1 MKNILDWVFK
11 QRDIDTQVI
20 SLMIAAALTGIIKD
34 LSVGVIDPLVSGTL
48 RLDKNDEQKVG
59 PYKFKLQLLVSGL
72 IKAVVILL
80 IVYQF
85 ARATRNL

>member
-48 RLDKNDEQKVG
+48 RLDKDDEQKVG

-72 IKAVVILL
+72 IKAVIILL